1 MYNNEMTKKMIKAH
15 KASFENGFN
24 AVVMLQEH
32 TVKAVDNVMKQL
44 PWIPAESI
52 SIMNDWHGI
61 YKKCTG
67 DFKEAA
73 RENYSRL
80 EKILTSDADIFQ
92 ATKQ

>member
-1 MYNNEMTKKMIKAH
+1 MYNDEMTKKMIKAH

-61 YKKCTG
+61 YKKFTG

-80 EKILTSDADIFQ
+80 EKILTSGEDIFQ

>member
-1 MYNNEMTKKMIKAH
+1 MIKAH
-15 KASFENGFN
+15 KASFENGLN

-44 PWIPAESI
+44 PWIPAESL
-52 SIMNDWHGI
+52 SLMNDWHGI

-80 EKILTSDADIFQ
+80 EKMLTSGADIFQ

>member
-1 MYNNEMTKKMIKAH
+1 MYNDEMTKKMIKAH
-15 KASFENGFN
+15 RASFESGFN

-44 PWIPAESI
+44 PWIPEESR

-73 RENYSRL
+73 RDNYSRL
-80 EKILTSDADIFQ
+80 EKMLTSCVDMFQ

>member
-1 MYNNEMTKKMIKAH
+1 MYNNEMTKKIIKAH

-44 PWIPAESI
+44 PWIPEESI

-61 YKKCTG
+61 YKKCTV
-67 DFKEAA
+67 DFKETA
-73 RENYSRL
+73 RDNYSRL
-80 EKILTSDADIFQ
+80 EKMLTSGVDIFQ